1 MEKQEQL
8 VQELAWLRRVAVR
21 LVGDD
26 AAAGD
31 LTQEVALEALRKPPT
46 IEGLALEGAR
56 LRGWLW
62 TVARRK
68 AGRRRERAASQAW
81 SESKASRPDAVDD
94 TTRSVQQLEVH
105 RALLDEISALDA
117 NDGRLI
123 TQRYLDRQPP
133 REMARTMGLP
143 VATVR
148 KRLSRAME
156 RLRQRLVESER
167 GADGWS
173 LGLCLIVGSHST
185 PGPLT
190 NEPRAHGSPHA
201 TASMGGTT
209 LVPWASVAVVLVAA
223 AATWWW
229 LSPSTTSESRAAT
242 VPLAQ
247 GDPTEPETART
258 GDVAQAAVANATAR
272 QRIIGEPTA
281 LAPETSLE
289 PATIG
294 KSTLRFVDEAGRP
307 LSAARA
313 VWADEDWTPLPLE
326 IDADG
331 VAELPQDAR
340 GLVYAGANGY
350 ENQRWR
356 LEWSERQ
363 DMQLTL
369 QPQRRIP
376 GQILIDGLPPGRKI
390 TLWRSRGQMN
400 HWPVEINS
408 DDRMQAVLREHGL
421 AWTQGVIET
430 DPDGGFEFTTRA
442 SWPGYSLELPAEFEL
457 VRASGFRTATPGK
470 RRLSFE
476 RDSDALRIEVV
487 PRACVTGRIVWADD
501 RQPYTGLINM
511 FPTDSDGKWMAE
523 VRTLV
528 DQEGRFQV
536 PVVLER
542 PYRRGSEDPWHGLEL
557 LQEGVVITHPAPHP
571 GEVHDLGIIEI
582 PRAPLAHFQLRVD
595 AGDGKAEP
603 VTAAVASASE
613 EALTDEAGI
622 ASVHA
627 AAGSKIRVLAE
638 GYGYREVTV
647 ERQAHSPATPQV
659 IELRRNP
666 RLGVR
671 FSLGDRSG
679 FDPDKSVNLVLRMAV
694 SAFEGDHLSK
704 RASERFWTVY
714 RRLGGKRVK
723 YFRSAGD
730 QWKDGKGQ
738 AFLQAVPDRDLW
750 VDGLRPGSTF
760 DVELQ
765 DILGQ
770 TLVQKT
776 VTMPLNI
783 DAPQAFVDFGDL
795 YEAGA
800 AAVELSC
807 SRQNGEPFNGQLYI
821 GRVDQPRVQS
831 LSVPENGRLSLG
843 PLLPGA
849 YAFTEGSRGTP
860 RQGEGEVVT
869 LQQGANLQTLRSV
882 DVPSPR

>member
-1 MEKQEQL
+1 MEEQEQL
-8 VQELAWLRRVAVR
+8 VQELAWLRRVAIR

-31 LTQEVALEALRKPPT
+31 LTQEVALEALRRPPT

-62 TVARRK
+62 TVARRR

-81 SESKASRPDAVDD
+81 SESEASRPDAVDD

-105 RALLDEISALDA
+105 RALLEEISALDA
-117 NDGRLI
+117 DDGRLI

-156 RLRQRLVESER
+156 RLRQRLVESDR

-173 LGLCLIVGSHST
+173 LGLCLVIGSRST
-185 PGPLT
+185 PGPVAV
-190 NEPRAHGSPHA
+190 EPRLHGSPHA

-209 LVPWASVAVVLVAA
+209 LVPWASVAIVLVAA

-229 LSPSTTSESRAAT
+229 LSPSSTLGSRAAS
-242 VPLAQ
+242 VQLAQ
-247 GDPTEPETART
+247 GDSTQRESARLGDITPPTVASTAARER
-258 GDVAQAAVANATAR
+258 AV
-272 QRIIGEPTA
+272 GGPTA
-281 LAPETSLE
+281 LAPGTPLE

-294 KSTLRFVDEAGRP
+294 KSTLRFVDEAGQP
-307 LSAARA
+307 LSTARA

-331 VAELPQDAR
+331 VAELPKDAR
-340 GLVYAGANGY
+340 GLVYAGADGF

-363 DMQLTL
+363 EMQLTL
-369 QPQRRIP
+369 QPQRIIP
-376 GQILIDGLPPGRKI
+376 GQILIGGLPPGRKI

-400 HWPVEINS
+400 HWPVEVNS
-408 DDRMQAVLREHGL
+408 DDHMQAVLQEHGL

-442 SWPGYSLELPAEFEL
+442 TWPGYFLKLPAEFEL

-476 RDSDALRIEVV
+476 RDSGGLRIEVI
-487 PRACVTGRIVWADD
+487 PRACVTGRLVWADD

-511 FPTDSDGKWMAE
+511 FPTDSDGEWMAE

-528 DQEGRFQV
+528 DQEGRFQI
-536 PVVLER
+536 PIVLER
-542 PYRRGSEDPWHGLEL
+542 PYRHGREDPWHGLEL
-557 LQEGVVITHPAPHP
+557 RLAGVVITHPAPHP

-582 PRAPLAHFQLRVD
+582 PRAPLAYFQLRAD
-595 AGDGKAEP
+595 AGDGRAEP

-613 EALTDEAGI
+613 ETLANESGM

-627 AAGSKIRVLAE
+627 APGSRVRVLAE

-659 IELRRNP
+659 VELRRSP

-671 FSLGDRSG
+671 FSLSDRSG
-679 FDPDKSVNLVLRMAV
+679 FDPDKSVNLVLRMGD
-694 SAFEGDHLSK
+694 SAFEGDHRSEG
-704 RASERFWTVY
+704 ASERFWTVY
-714 RRLGGKRVK
+714 RRLRGKRVK
-723 YFRSAGD
+723 YFRPAGD
-730 QWKDGKGQ
+730 DWNGGKGE
-738 AFLQAVPDRDLW
+738 AFLQAVPNRDLW

-770 TLVQKT
+770 TLVRET
-776 VTMPLNI
+776 ITMPLTV

-795 YEAGA
+795 YQAGA
-800 AAVELSC
+800 AAVELTC
-807 SRQNGEPFNGQLYI
+807 SRQSGEPFNGQLYV
-821 GRVDQPRVQS
+821 GRVDTPRVQS
-831 LSVPENGRLSLG
+831 LSVPENGRLSVG
-843 PLLPGA
+843 PLLPGT